1 MSDPVS
7 PPGRPADPSPAAR
20 IFGWLL
26 TVLGGLWVLLTGGCT
41 LTLMAA
47 MAGEAGGD
55 FGSGAG
61 LLGIYLLIG
70 AVCLAPGAGLLI
82 WGLGLLRRARRERT
96 AGD

>member
-1 MSDPVS
+1 MTDPDS
-7 PPGRPADPSPAAR
+7 SRDGDAPSAGRR
-20 IFGWLL
+20 IFGWML

-55 FGSGAG
+55 FSSGAG

-70 AVCLAPGAGLLI
+70 AFCLAPGAGLLI
-82 WGLGLLRRARRERT
+82 GGLALLRRPGRERN